1 MIKSV
6 QCNWSRC
13 TVVHWAVHKYWLC
26 HTCLL
31 RCPPL
36 GGCSMRYI
44 TSVSP
49 MPTVNSKTEHHT
61 MFKLWREVTDM
72 CNNWPINFEGRNRNF
87 FWHISSH
94 LHESIS
100 IHFIPTPQPMIPC
113 CTFHIINHQGSG
125 PGRHGSRRVCLAWL
139 SYPLINQKQCDIS
152 RRSSMQSLE
161 ISGGHGSP
169 SQRSWSSTTRV
180 SYQYSCMVRTAGR
193 YLRRTHARLMHSTSG
208 VCVCCL
214 ASNGTNLYEMLMY
227 GG

>member
-1 MIKSV
+1 MNSRCSSHIKPSQLCLYIHLQHTLWRVSGILQSSADVIKSV

-87 FWHISSH
+87 FLAYIFTSSRKHIDSLYTNTTTH
-94 LHESIS
+94 DFMLH
-100 IHFIPTPQPMIPC
+100 
-113 CTFHIINHQGSG
+113 
-125 PGRHGSRRVCLAWL
+125 
-139 SYPLINQKQCDIS
+139 
-152 RRSSMQSLE
+152 
-161 ISGGHGSP
+161 
-169 SQRSWSSTTRV
+169 V
-180 SYQYSCMVRTAGR
+180 SY
-193 YLRRTHARLMHSTSG
+193 H
-208 VCVCCL
+208 
-214 ASNGTNLYEMLMY
+214 
-227 GG
+227 